1 MKNDHPLVDKETD
14 TGITLKMHHKVHGQ
28 PKLMKTKEGLYSL
41 PGYRKAFNDRL
52 SAITVFARACRN
64 AGWQTVIP
72 G

>member
-28 PKLMKTKEGLYSL
+28 PKLMKTKEGLYCL
-41 PGYRKAFNDRL
+41 PGYKKLFNDRPK
-52 SAITVFARACRN
+52 AIEVFARACCN